1 MIIQKL
7 PLEVIK
13 LIAAGE
19 VINSLTAVVRE
30 LAENS
35 LDANAQRIVVYL
47 YPELWKVQ
55 VADNGQGMSKDDLL
69 LSTQAHTTS
78 KINHKDDLQR
88 IKTLGFRGEALHS
101 IAQLAKIH
109 IASRIEDDCGYEIFC
124 QDNQIVTVNPVAI
137 ALGTIVTV
145 EDLFHNIPLRRQG
158 NPPFK
163 QQIKQIQT
171 IIGQLSLCHPT
182 VTWQLFVDDK
192 LLLYI
197 NGNHQPQK
205 ILPQLL
211 KTIKYEDLTSQQIT
225 INTPQENN
233 QSHLSLVLGLPD
245 RLSRP
250 RPDWV
255 KIGLNGRVI
264 KSAELE
270 SSIYSSFHRTLA
282 RDRFPVI
289 FVHLQ
294 TSPQQIDWNLH
305 PAKAEVYL
313 HNLEFWQ
320 EQIKLA
326 INNIFKISNNNLH
339 NSYQNQRVEKILQVA
354 ESKPIYNLENSQTI
368 TPKSATIGL
377 IELNVIAQSRN
388 TYIIAEHSQGMW
400 LIEQHIAH
408 ERILY
413 EQLQDNWQLVPL
425 SQPIILEN
433 LRPKQVEQLINLK
446 LEIDSFGENLWAV
459 RNIPQILAPRD
470 DCQEALIELSWGGDV
485 DTAMVAVACRSAIR
499 NGTPL
504 TMEKMQ
510 NIVDQWKVTRHPH
523 TCPHGRPIYLSLEE
537 SSLYRFFRRHWVLGK
552 SHGLTDT

>member
-35 LDANAQRIVVYL
+35 LDANAQRIVISL

-78 KINHKDDLQR
+78 KINQKDDLQQ

-109 IASRIEDDCGYEIFC
+109 IASRIKNDCGYEIFC
-124 QDNQIVTVNPVAI
+124 QDNQIMAINPVAI

-158 NPPFK
+158 SPPFK

-182 VTWQLFVDDK
+182 VTWQLFVNDK

-197 NGNHQPQK
+197 NGNNQSQQ

-211 KTIKYEDLTSQQIT
+211 KTIKYDDLTSQQIT

-233 QSHLSLVLGLPD
+233 QSYLSLVLGLPD

-270 SSIYSSFHRTLA
+270 SSIYSSFHRTLG

-289 FVHLQ
+289 FLHLQ
-294 TSPQQIDWNLH
+294 TSPRQIDWNLH

-320 EQIKLA
+320 EQIKLL
-326 INNIFKISNNNLH
+326 INNIFKITDNNLH
-339 NSYQNQRVEKILQVA
+339 NNYQNPRVEKILQVA
-354 ESKPIYNLENSQTI
+354 ENKPIYNLEKPQITI
-368 TPKSATIGL
+368 PKPETIGL
-377 IELNVIAQSRN
+377 IELKVIAQSRN
-388 TYIIAEHSQGMW
+388 TYIIAEHSEGMW

-433 LRPKQVEQLINLK
+433 LRPKQVEQLTHLE

-459 RNIPQILAPRD
+459 RNIPQILVHRD

-499 NGTPL
+499 NGTQL
-504 TMEKMQ
+504 TMSQMQ
-510 NIVDQWKVTRHPH
+510 NIVEQWKVTRNPH

-552 SHGLTDT
+552 SHGVN